1 MNKTLIKS
9 IATGLVLAAAAT
21 ASLAH
26 EAHNKPKPEG
36 AAELAPEQKPW
47 GIAGKR
53 WPTT

>member
-26 EAHNKPKPEG
+26 EASPK
-36 AAELAPEQKPW
+36 ADAPSGSGMESDTQSSPASKT
-47 GIAGKR
+47 A
-53 WPTT
+53 